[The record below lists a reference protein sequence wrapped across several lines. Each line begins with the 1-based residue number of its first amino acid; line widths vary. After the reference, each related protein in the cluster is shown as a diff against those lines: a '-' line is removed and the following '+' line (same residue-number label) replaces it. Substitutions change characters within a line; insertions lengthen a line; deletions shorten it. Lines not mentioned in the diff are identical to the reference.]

1 MILKINNIYHDAFL
15 SVLVKI
21 SFVYKTQLITR
32 FLKLKMLSSTEF
44 LGVFLNT
51 RLTLHC
57 KVVHIKNIL
66 KMFDP
71 PKKKPTYIIGDHGS
85 VS

>member
-51 RLTLHC
+51 RLILHC

-71 PKKKPTYIIGDHGS
+71 PPQKKTNVHYR
-85 VS
+85 